1 VKIKVRVKPNS
12 RHEEVV
18 EEGDYFVV
26 RVKEPPK
33 EGKANKAVMKALA
46 YHFKVPQD
54 SVKISGGFKSKE
66 KIIDI
71 SGL

>member
-1 VKIKVRVKPNS
+1 MKIRVKVIPNS
-12 RHEEVV
+12 KREEVIRDD
-18 EEGDYFVV
+18 DYFVV

-46 YHFKVPQD
+46 HHFKVPQD
-54 SVKISGGFKSKE
+54 SLEITRGHKSKE